1 MRYQSLA
8 LAVATVLLSLPAFGQ
23 AGGDRRII
31 PSDDGFMET
40 DLHTGAVTQCLRAP
54 DGYRCAPAKTD
65 PSALQAEL
73 ERLRKENAELRS
85 QLSQPGPGLRPD
97 QRAACVPVEHRTSS
111 LLLEE
116 ITRPMQR
123 QRGLLLDRLDRYE
136 THGRSGDRLA
146 DRLRIPGINL
156 PRFT

>member
-31 PSDDGFMET
+31 PTDDGFMEI
-40 DLHTGAVTQCLRAP
+40 DLQTGAVTQCLRAP

-85 QLSQPGPGLRPD
+85 QLSQPRPGLRPERTKPPQPTD
-97 QRAACVPVEHRTSS
+97 HEIDRALDVMERFLRRFMGILRDEKPDRT
-111 LLLEE
+111 
-116 ITRPMQR
+116 
-123 QRGLLLDRLDRYE
+123 
-136 THGRSGDRLA
+136 
-146 DRLRIPGINL
+146 
-156 PRFT
+156 

>member
-73 ERLRKENAELRS
+73 ERLRKENAELAVNCPTWTRAEAGS
-85 QLSQPGPGLRPD
+85 ASCLRP
-97 QRAACVPVEHRTSS
+97 S
-111 LLLEE
+111 
-116 ITRPMQR
+116 
-123 QRGLLLDRLDRYE
+123 
-136 THGRSGDRLA
+136 
-146 DRLRIPGINL
+146 
-156 PRFT
+156 

>member
-23 AGGDRRII
+23 AAGDRRII
-31 PSDDGFMET
+31 PTDDGFMEI
-40 DLHTGAVTQCLRAP
+40 DLQTGAVTQCLRAP

-97 QRAACVPVEHRTSS
+97 QRTKPPQPTDQEIDRALDVMERFLRRFMGILRDEKPDRT
-111 LLLEE
+111 
-116 ITRPMQR
+116 
-123 QRGLLLDRLDRYE
+123 
-136 THGRSGDRLA
+136 
-146 DRLRIPGINL
+146 
-156 PRFT
+156 

>member
-1 MRYQSLA
+1 MRYQSSA

-31 PSDDGFMET
+31 PTDDGFMEI
-40 DLHTGAVTQCLRAP
+40 DLQTGAVTQCLRAP

-97 QRAACVPVEHRTSS
+97 QRTKPPQPTDREIDRALDVIERFLRRFMGILRDEKPDRT
-111 LLLEE
+111 
-116 ITRPMQR
+116 
-123 QRGLLLDRLDRYE
+123 
-136 THGRSGDRLA
+136 
-146 DRLRIPGINL
+146 
-156 PRFT
+156 